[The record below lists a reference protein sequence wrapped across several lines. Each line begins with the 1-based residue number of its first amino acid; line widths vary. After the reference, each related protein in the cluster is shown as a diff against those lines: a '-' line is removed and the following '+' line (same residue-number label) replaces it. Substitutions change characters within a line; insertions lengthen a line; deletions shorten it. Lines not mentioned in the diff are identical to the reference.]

1 MKLCWQHSHGVKQ
14 RWRALTR
21 SQSVTFVL
29 AVVGVVGVFVTILA
43 WRFPHVWEQR
53 IGTAESPAINPC
65 LVVLYGNEKLDG
77 QTIVTGGRAGVL
89 NGLVIPAFQ
98 IKSTKNVTI
107 FGVRLYLSEGDGRWD
122 GPWEPTPS
130 DEDAFPAEF
139 YWGAVFQL
147 NSQETWNTPALT
159 SQRNK
164 GIPWG
169 RTIKARIKI
178 YYGASAPLTADFTL
192 HNNES
197 TPASK
202 AVPAPSKTDVEVV
215 LLYRRGGKEEPGD
228 GTLGTEPGG
237 TCGGT

>member
-1 MKLCWQHSHGVKQ
+1 
-14 RWRALTR
+14 
-21 SQSVTFVL
+21 
-29 AVVGVVGVFVTILA
+29 VVGVFVTTLA
-43 WRFPHVWEQR
+43 WPFPHVWEQR
-53 IGTAESPAINPC
+53 IGTAESPANNPS
-65 LVVLYGNEKLDG
+65 LVVLYGNKKLDG

-98 IKSTKNVTI
+98 IKSTKNVTM

-139 YWGAVFQL
+139 YWGAGFQL
-147 NSQETWNTPALT
+147 NSQETWNTPAFT
-159 SQRNK
+159 AQRSK

-178 YYGASAPLTADFTL
+178 YYGASAPLTVDFTL
-192 HNNES
+192 HNNET

-202 AVPAPSKTDVEVV
+202 AVPAPSDEGDEGDRLQRPLKPASDNLFVMYGQSPYDMKV
-215 LLYRRGGKEEPGD
+215 LFRTRGQVNRFTGF
-228 GTLGTEPGG
+228 
-237 TCGGT
+237 